1 MARLVS
7 FSANNIGA
15 LFGLGAFAVFSF
27 SDVVVKQ
34 LGATYS
40 PFQIVFFSALL
51 SFPLITL
58 VLMSDQKPGT
68 LRPVHPWWIA
78 LRSVS
83 GATSAVCAFYA
94 FSQLA
99 LSQVYA
105 IIFASPLIITILAIP
120 MLGETV
126 RLRRGLAILFGL
138 IGVMVVLRPGAV
150 PMSGGHLAALMAA
163 VTGALNS
170 IIVRKIGHEE
180 RGVVMILYPMMANL
194 VLTAAILPFVYVEVP
209 IADLGQFAVVAALVL
224 LAMAFLVAA
233 YTRGDAMT
241 VAPMQYSQI
250 VWAAL
255 FGALFFGEY
264 PVWQTYLG
272 TAIIALSGFYIL
284 KREATGDVSKN
295 RPVLKTRTRIGLPAG
310 LHVGIILRRRRKKV

>member
-15 LFGLGAFAVFSF
+15 LFGLAAFAVFSF

-138 IGVMVVLRPGAV
+138 GFSGVMTCIWVCVREMTP
-150 PMSGGHLAALMAA
+150 PKSGGLSLGIVSLFGWIGMGLGGYLGGLFFDLTGDYTFSYASAALA
-163 VTGALNS
+163 
-170 IIVRKIGHEE
+170 
-180 RGVVMILYPMMANL
+180 GVVNLMILGSLLLY
-194 VLTAAILPFVYVEVP
+194 VTRKQAA
-209 IADLGQFAVVAALVL
+209 FA
-224 LAMAFLVAA
+224 
-233 YTRGDAMT
+233 
-241 VAPMQYSQI
+241 
-250 VWAAL
+250 
-255 FGALFFGEY
+255 
-264 PVWQTYLG
+264 
-272 TAIIALSGFYIL
+272 
-284 KREATGDVSKN
+284 
-295 RPVLKTRTRIGLPAG
+295 
-310 LHVGIILRRRRKKV
+310 